1 MTTIHAS
8 RLHRWAM
15 CGKREHYA
23 ALNPPK
29 ESEAHTSAAQVVG
42 TMAHAKLAALFDPDK
57 KVPGWDPN
65 DFITWD
71 KITHGRREADFQT
84 EVIAKTAKKLLD
96 TLPIASS
103 DFEYSLP
110 PRMVGD
116 VELAGTPDAFLL
128 LADGAEM
135 LVDLKTGPM
144 AASTVWLQLGA
155 YAVIADRR
163 DGTCPDLAV
172 LHIPRGKEEK
182 PALSME
188 VRQGDVARAIRATA
202 RNLVNAIDESMHGP
216 VDNPLYPNP
225 GLHCTSC
232 AYKACPVRASE

>member
-42 TMAHAKLAALFDPDK
+42 TLAHAKLEALFDTDK

-71 KITHGRREADFQT
+71 KITHGRKEADFQSYL
-84 EVIAKTAKKLLD
+84 IASVAKELLD
-96 TLPIASS
+96 KLPIASS
-103 DFEYSLP
+103 DWEYSLP

-116 VELAGTPDAFLL
+116 VELAGTPDGFLL
-128 LADGAEM
+128 LEDGTEM
-135 LVDLKTGPM
+135 LVDLKTGKQ

-155 YAVIADRR
+155 YAVIAERD

-172 LHIPRGKEEK
+172 LHVARGR
-182 PALSME
+182 ADVHSLQ
-188 VRQGDVARAIRATA
+188 VRKGEPARAIRATA

-216 VDNPLYPNP
+216 VDMPLYPNP
-225 GLHCTSC
+225 GLHCASC
-232 AYKACPVRASE
+232 AYEACPVRAPA